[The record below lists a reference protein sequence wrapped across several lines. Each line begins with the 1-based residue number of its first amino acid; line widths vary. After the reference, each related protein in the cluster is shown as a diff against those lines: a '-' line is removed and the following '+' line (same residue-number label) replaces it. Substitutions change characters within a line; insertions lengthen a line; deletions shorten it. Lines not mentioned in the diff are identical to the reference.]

1 MKLLL
6 SRLKRELQEKTQQPK
21 QSLIDLELADY
32 EKTIKTLKD
41 NLTYKDKEIQDLRDD
56 LTNLNEKHLSLKQET
71 ENLEQQKLQTEE
83 RANKFKTLLDTTKKE
98 LHDAKDLEQQR
109 YQNDDNLRTL
119 FDKLQIELDNNKVTI
134 SQLLSEKQ
142 QLIEQLNKQSETN
155 QRTINLLEQNLR
167 IANHDL
173 DVAKQDYETLQDD
186 FNNYKI
192 RAQSVLKQQQ
202 QQQSTQRERMP
213 SIVNKQTELEETIEK
228 LKTTLKEANNKI
240 QSLISENEILQKEQD
255 RLNEVQTKII
265 NESRKREQ
273 DLRKQHQMELEKIEN
288 DCLKRTNDSHDM
300 MKSVTLQ
307 NETLSTTF
315 KEQIAAIETD
325 HERSISILQNQLQA
339 SKQEIEQLKNRIELL
354 RQTTNVDNEKES
366 TQMVF
371 NNDITK
377 DDIPWTYSERQQGEG
392 SESAS
397 VDYQPADVAV
407 KTLENVLFG
416 NTNTNQLSSSN
427 LDKPRHI
434 LFEDVELERQRIEEE
449 LNKTK
454 YRLHNTNELLN
465 ESELNNVRLSEQVS
479 LLKDEI
485 RRIERNMDRAESI
498 SNLEYLKNIILKF
511 FILKST
517 HERLQTIPVLVTML
531 KLSPDEQA
539 QLVRVAQQTTS
550 IVDTSTNNES
560 NTSQVTNS
568 TNSSSSSSWSSY
580 LNMW

>member
-1 MKLLL
+1 
-6 SRLKRELQEKTQQPK
+6 
-21 QSLIDLELADY
+21 
-32 EKTIKTLKD
+32 
-41 NLTYKDKEIQDLRDD
+41 
-56 LTNLNEKHLSLKQET
+56 
-71 ENLEQQKLQTEE
+71 
-83 RANKFKTLLDTTKKE
+83 
-98 LHDAKDLEQQR
+98 
-109 YQNDDNLRTL
+109 
-119 FDKLQIELDNNKVTI
+119 LQIELDNNKVTI

-300 MKSVTLQ
+300 MKSVTHQ

-354 RQTTNVDNEKES
+354 RQTTNIDNEKES
-366 TQMVF
+366 TQIVF

-397 VDYQPADVAV
+397 VDYQSADVAV

-568 TNSSSSSSWSSY
+568 TNSNSSSSWSSY